1 MGTTTFSGPVVST
14 NGFTGDVTGDVTGAG
29 TATTVTATGAVTATS
44 TANVIV
50 IPTSDPGVAGAIWN
64 DAGTLSVSAG
74 A

>member
-1 MGTTTFSGPVVST
+1 MATTTFSGPVVST
-14 NGFTGDVTGDVTGAG
+14 NGFQGAV
-29 TATTVTATGAVTATS
+29 TATTVTASGNATLS
-44 TANVIV
+44 GTANVII